1 MAAIGKIRSWG
12 PVLATV
18 IGLALFAFI
27 AEEMFRSCE
36 ATGNERRQQVG
47 EVLGKKISVQEF
59 QTLTD
64 EFQEYMKVA
73 QNRDNFSEEELNQQK
88 DQVWQLFVSNTII
101 EKEAEKLGLTVTDEE
116 MQNILKDGQHP
127 FLLQPPYL
135 FVNQETRRFDAN
147 QLTKFLDE
155 YKKMQSQGGNAQMA
169 EQYAT
174 IYKVWKFM
182 EKVLRQ
188 QLLQNKYNSL
198 LSQTM
203 LSNPVSAKMA
213 FEGQNEESDI
223 LLATIPYSSIKDDE
237 VKVDDSDLKAK
248 YEEKKEQFRQYF
260 ETRDIKYVDF
270 QVVASKADRDAL
282 MKSMKEAQ
290 QQLESGVAPAEAV
303 RKAQSQI
310 SYAGIAA
317 QRSAFPNDIAA
328 KIDSMQVGQV
338 TAPFETAYDNT
349 LNVVKL
355 INKVQLPDSVEYRQI
370 SVGGTSLDDAHK
382 RADSIYAALQAG
394 ADFETLAKK
403 YGQTGDKQWMT
414 SAMYERM
421 QTIDPDTKEYINTLN
436 TLGAGE
442 TKNLSLSQVSIIL
455 QVTNRKAMVTK
466 YDVAVIKHAIDFS
479 KATYSTA
486 YNKFSQFVSENK
498 TLADMEK
505 NAQKFGFNIQERTDL
520 SSSEHNVAGLRST
533 REAMKWIFDAKD
545 GDVSPLYECGNND
558 HLLVVALTK
567 IHPEGYR
574 DLESVKDELKL
585 QVVNDKKFDKAAE
598 KLAGVKDIAAAKQ
611 KGAIVDSVRQITFA
625 APVFVQ
631 AAGASE
637 PILSGAVAAVK
648 QGQVSPSVIKGNGGA
663 YLFQVLSKK
672 QREGVKFDAKQQAQQ
687 MQQQAQQMVG
697 RMAMNELYLNANVV
711 DKRYLFF

>member
-47 EVLGKKISVQEF
+47 EVLGEKISVQEF

-88 DQVWQLFVSNTII
+88 DQVWQLFVSSTII
-101 EKEAEKLGLTVTDEE
+101 EKEAKKLGLTVTNEE
-116 MQNILKDGQHP
+116 MQNVLKEGQNP

-135 FVNQETRRFDAN
+135 FVNQDTRRFDVN
-147 QLTKFLDE
+147 QLTKFLSD
-155 YKKMQSQGGNAQMA
+155 YKKAQETGNNQMV
-169 EQYAT
+169 EQYQT

-188 QLLQNKYNSL
+188 QLLQSKYSTL
-198 LSQTM
+198 LSQCM

-213 FEGQNEESDI
+213 FAAQNEESDV
-223 LLATIPYSSIKDDE
+223 LLATVPYNSIKDDE
-237 VKVDDSDLKAK
+237 VQVSDADLKAK
-248 YEEKKEQFRQYF
+248 YDELKEQFHQYF

-270 QVVASKADRDAL
+270 QVVASKADREAL
-282 MKSMKEAQ
+282 LKSLKDAQ

-310 SYAGIAA
+310 AYTGIPAT
-317 QRSAFPNDIAA
+317 RKAFPNDIAA
-328 KIDSMQVGQV
+328 KLDSMQVGQV

-355 INKVQLPDSVEYRQI
+355 IGKEQLPDSVEYRQI
-370 SVGGTSLDDAHK
+370 QVGGTSLEDARN
-382 RADSIYAALQAG
+382 RADSIYKALQAG
-394 ADFETLAKK
+394 ADFEALAKK
-403 YGQTGDKQWMT
+403 YGQTGQKMNVT
-414 SAMYERM
+414 SNDYERA
-421 QTIDPDTKEYINTLN
+421 QTLDPDTKELIMALN
-436 TLGAGE
+436 TMSAGE
-442 TKNLSLSQVSIIL
+442 IRNMSFSQASIIM
-455 QVTNRKAMVTK
+455 QVTERKAMVTK
-466 YDVAVIKHAIDFS
+466 YDVAVIKHGIDFS
-479 KATYSTA
+479 KATYSSA
-486 YNKFSQFVSENK
+486 YNKFSQYVSENK
-498 TLADMEK
+498 TLEELEK
-505 NAQKFGFNIQERTDL
+505 NAQKFGYQVQERKDL
-520 SSSEHNVAGLRST
+520 ASSEHNVAGLRST

-545 GDVSPLYECGNND
+545 GEVSPLYECGNND

-567 IHPEGYR
+567 THPVGYR
-574 DLESVKDELKL
+574 DLDDVKE
-585 QVVNDKKFDKAAE
+585 QVKQDVMRDKKFDKAAE
-598 KLAGVKDIAAAKQ
+598 KLAGVKDIASAKA
-611 KGAIVDSVRQITFA
+611 KGAVVDSVRQITFS

-631 AAGASE
+631 SAGASE
-637 PILSGAVAAVK
+637 PALSGAVAAAK
-648 QGQVSPSVIKGNGGA
+648 QGDFSHAIVKGKGA
-663 YLFQVLSKK
+663 AYVFQVIGKK
-672 QREGVKFDAKQQAQQ
+672 QREGVKFDAKQQIQQ
-687 MQQQAQQMVG
+687 GQQQALQAASRFMS
-697 RMAMNELYLNANVV
+697 ELYLKANVV

>member
-12 PVLATV
+12 PVVATV
-18 IGLALFAFI
+18 IGLGLFAFI

-47 EVLGKKISVQEF
+47 EVLGKKISVQDF
-59 QTLTD
+59 QNLTE
-64 EFQEYMKVA
+64 EFQEYMKLA

-88 DQVWQLFVSNTII
+88 DQMWQMFVSNTII
-101 EKEAEKLGLTVTDEE
+101 EKEASKLGLTVTDEE
-116 MQNILKDGQHP
+116 MQNVLKDGQNP

-135 FVNQETRRFDAN
+135 FVDQQNRRFDVN
-147 QLTKFLDE
+147 QLTKFLDD
-155 YKKMQSQGGNAQMA
+155 YKKMQEQGGNAQMA

-182 EKVLRQ
+182 ENVLRQ

-203 LSNPVSAKMA
+203 LTNPVSAKMA
-213 FEGQNEESDI
+213 FDAQNEESSI

-237 VKVDDSDLKAK
+237 VQVSDADLKAK

-270 QVVASKADRDAL
+270 QVVASKADREEL
-282 MKSMKEAQ
+282 MKTMQDAR
-290 QQLESGVAPAEAV
+290 QQLENGLAPAEVV

-310 SYAGIAA
+310 AYVGIPA
-317 QRSAFPNDIAA
+317 QRSAFPNDIAT
-328 KIDSMQVGQV
+328 KLDSMQVGQV
-338 TAPFETAYDNT
+338 SAPFETALDNT

-355 INKVQLPDSVEYRQI
+355 INKVQMPDSVEYRQI
-370 SVGGTSLDDAHK
+370 SVGGTSLEDAQK
-382 RADSIYAALQAG
+382 RADSIYTALKAG
-394 ADFETLAKK
+394 AEFEALAKK
-403 YGQTGDKQWMT
+403 YNQTGEKQWLT

-421 QTIDPDTKEYINTLN
+421 QTIDPDTKEYLN
-436 TLGAGE
+436 TLTTMEPGQS
-442 TKNLSLSQVSIIL
+442 KNLSLSQVCLIVE
-455 QVTNRKAMVTK
+455 VTARKAFVTK
-466 YDVAVIKHAIDFS
+466 YDVAVVKHTIDFS
-479 KATYSTA
+479 KATYSAA
-486 YNKFSQFVSENK
+486 YNKFSQYVSENK
-498 TLADMEK
+498 TLEELEK
-505 NAQKFGFNIQERTDL
+505 NAQKFGFNVQERNDI
-520 SSSEHNVAGLRST
+520 SNSEHNVAGLRST
-533 REAMKWIFDAKD
+533 RETMKWIFDAKE
-545 GDVSPLYECGNND
+545 GELSPLYECGNND

-567 IHPEGYR
+567 IHPQGYR
-574 DLESVKDELKL
+574 DLDAVKDQLKQ
-585 QVVNDKKFDKAAE
+585 QVMNDKKFEKAAE

-611 KGAIVDSVRQITFA
+611 KGAVIDSVRQITFA

-631 AAGASE
+631 SAGSSE
-637 PILSGAVAAVK
+637 PVLSGAVAAVK
-648 QGQVSPSVIKGNGGA
+648 EGQMSPAVVKGNGGA

-672 QREGVKFDAKQQAQQ
+672 QREGAKFDAKQQAQQ
-687 MQQQAQQMVG
+687 LQQQAQQMVG